1 MKILLVEDEVKV
13 ASFIRQGLREQAYTV
28 DVAHNGLKG
37 LKMAK
42 SSRYDLIILDLVLP
56 LLDGIEVCKK
66 IRDNDKEV
74 KILMLTA
81 LGTLEDKL
89 AGFDVGADDY
99 LIKPF
104 EFLELLARVKS
115 LTKRKTEDDGP
126 HQLVIS
132 DLVLDLDSKQLTRG
146 GQIIEL
152 RAKEFAILE
161 LLLKNKGKVLSRSE
175 IAERIWDYKFDTG
188 TNVIDVY
195 INFLRKKIDKDF
207 DKKLIHTLIGM
218 GYVLRDDK

>member
-13 ASFIRQGLREQAYTV
+13 ASFIRQGLKEHSYEV
-28 DVAHNGLKG
+28 DIAHNGTKG
-37 LKMAK
+37 LKLAK
-42 SSRYDLIILDLVLP
+42 LNFYDLIILDVVLP
-56 LLDGIEVCKK
+56 LMDGIEVCRR
-66 IRDNDKEV
+66 IRDYDKDV

-104 EFLELLARVKS
+104 EFLELIARVKS
-115 LTKRKTEDDGP
+115 LTRRKPEDEGP
-126 HQLVIS
+126 RQLSIS
-132 DLVLDLDSKQLTRG
+132 DLTLDLESKILTRG
-146 GQIIEL
+146 DKRIEL
-152 RAKEFAILE
+152 RAKEYAILE
-161 LLLKNKGKVLSRSE
+161 LLLKNKGKVLTRSE

-195 INFLRKKIDKDF
+195 MNFLRKK
-207 DKKLIHTLIGM
+207 
-218 GYVLRDDK
+218 

>member
-13 ASFIRQGLREQAYTV
+13 ASFIRQGLKEQSYSV

-37 LKMAK
+37 LKLAK

-56 LLDGIEVCKK
+56 LLDGIAVCKK
-66 IRDNDKEV
+66 IRENDKEV

-115 LTKRKTEDDGP
+115 LTKRKPEDEGP
-126 HQLVIS
+126 NQLEIS
-132 DLVLDLDSKQLTRG
+132 DLILDLDSKQLTRG
-146 GQIIEL
+146 GKVIEL

-161 LLLKNKGKVLSRSE
+161 LLLRNKGKVLSRSQ
-175 IAERIWDYKFDTG
+175 IAEKIWDYKFDTG

-195 INFLRKKIDKDF
+195 INFLRKKIDKDS
-207 DKKLIHTLIGM
+207 DSKLIHTLIGM
-218 GYVLRDDK
+218 GYVLRADK

>member
-1 MKILLVEDEVKV
+1 MKILLIEDEVKV
-13 ASFIRQGLREQAYTV
+13 ASFIRQGLKEQSYSV

-37 LKMAK
+37 LKLAK

-56 LLDGIEVCKK
+56 LLDGIAVCKK
-66 IRDNDKEV
+66 IRENDKEV

-115 LTKRKTEDDGP
+115 LTKRKAEDEGP
-126 HQLVIS
+126 NQLVIS
-132 DLVLDLDSKQLTRG
+132 DLILDLDSKQLTRG
-146 GQIIEL
+146 GKIIEL

-161 LLLKNKGKVLSRSE
+161 LLLRNKGKVLSRSQ
-175 IAERIWDYKFDTG
+175 IAEKIWDYKFDTG

-195 INFLRKKIDKDF
+195 INFLRKKIDKDS
-207 DKKLIHTLIGM
+207 DSKLIHTLIGM
-218 GYVLRDDK
+218 GYVLRADK